1 MRPTHTE
8 NNEMNEDSE
17 KKTAE
22 TQPEQPEKKANFLCL
37 YIAIGCIAAGC
48 ILLGLAFAIKGAGV
62 YLLLA
67 SRICQLAALSLLTA
81 QKKNGASKA
90 TFPLIIVSYVVLF
103 AAAIVILTGMV
114 VSGTQK

>member
-1 MRPTHTE
+1 
-8 NNEMNEDSE
+8 MNEDSE

-22 TQPEQPEKKANFLCL
+22 TQPETQPEQPEIKANFLCL
-37 YIAIGCIAAGC
+37 YIAIGCLAAGC
-48 ILLGLAFAIKGAGV
+48 ILFGLAFAVKGAGV

-67 SRICQLAALSLLTA
+67 SMISQLAAISFLNA

-90 TFPLIIVSYVVLF
+90 SFPLIIVSYVVMF